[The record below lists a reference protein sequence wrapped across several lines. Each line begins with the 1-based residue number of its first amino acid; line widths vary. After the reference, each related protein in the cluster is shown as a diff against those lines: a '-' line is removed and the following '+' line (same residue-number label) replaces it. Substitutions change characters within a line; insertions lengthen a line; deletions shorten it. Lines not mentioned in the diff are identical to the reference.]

1 MWKSAS
7 KPHGTRFFI
16 VNKIV
21 EKKSVFHR
29 GKGAKFFNNRLFY
42 FPQAKCGKQK

>member
-7 KPHGTRFFI
+7 KPHETRIFT
-16 VNKIV
+16 VDKIV

-29 GKGAKFFNNRLFY
+29 EQRAKFFNNHLFY